1 MEIQSFDAIMMRM
14 KNKMITESKVKKT
27 TGSGQHIWTDVAEAH
42 LNDAQIDDGSDVI
55 VTSKR
60 GKIVIQKKGAS
71 LFDRIKKLIGL

>member
-1 MEIQSFDAIMMRM
+1 MVMRM

-42 LNDAQIDDGSDVI
+42 LNDAQINDGSEVI

-60 GKIVIQKKGAS
+60 GKIVIQKKGTS
-71 LFDRIKKLIGL
+71 LFDRIKKFIGL

>member
-1 MEIQSFDAIMMRM
+1 MEIQSLDAIMMRM

-42 LNDAQIDDGSDVI
+42 LNDAQINDGSEVI

-60 GKIVIQKKGAS
+60 GKIVIQKKGTS
-71 LFDRIKKLIGL
+71 LFDRIKKFIGL